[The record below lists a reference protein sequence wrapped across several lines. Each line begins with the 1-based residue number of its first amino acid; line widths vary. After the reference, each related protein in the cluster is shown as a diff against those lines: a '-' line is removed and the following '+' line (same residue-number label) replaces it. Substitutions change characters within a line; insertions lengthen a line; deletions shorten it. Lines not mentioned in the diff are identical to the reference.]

1 MDDQPHILVVD
12 DDNRLRDL
20 LRQYLGENGFRVTTA
35 SDAGE
40 ARLRM
45 RGLQFDLLV
54 VDVMMPGESGL
65 ELTESLRSVSRVP
78 ILLLTA
84 MGEPGDRI
92 SGLEQGA
99 DDYMTKPFEPRELVL
114 RIESILRRTAP
125 AMTEGVV
132 ALGDCS
138 FDMGRRELRRND
150 AIVRLTTIE
159 ANLLS
164 ALARDPGIALSRDEL
179 ISRCQIDGGERTV
192 DVQVTRLRRK
202 IETDPREPRYLQ
214 TVRGQGYVLHPD

>member
-1 MDDQPHILVVD
+1 MDDHPHILVVD
-12 DDNRLRDL
+12 DDTRLREL
-20 LRQYLGENGFRVTTA
+20 LSEYLGENGFRVTTA
-35 SDAGE
+35 SDAEE
-40 ARLRM
+40 ARSRM
-45 RGLQFDLLV
+45 RGLLFDLLV

-65 ELTESLRSVSRVP
+65 EFTESQRSVSRVP

-84 MGEPGDRI
+84 MGEPEDRV

-114 RIESILRRTAP
+114 RIESILRRAAP
-125 AMTEGVV
+125 AVTEGIVI
-132 ALGDCS
+132 LGECR
-138 FDMGRRELRRND
+138 FDMARRELRHDD

-164 ALARDPGIALSRDEL
+164 ALARNPGATLSRDKL
-179 ISRCQIDGGERTV
+179 IAQCRIDGGERTV

-202 IETDPREPRYLQ
+202 IEPDPREPRYLH
-214 TVRGQGYVLHPD
+214 TIRGQGYVLHPD

>member
-12 DDNRLRDL
+12 DDNRLREL
-20 LRQYLGENGFRVTTA
+20 LSQYLGENGFRVTTA
-35 SDAGE
+35 SDAEE

-65 ELTESLRSVSRVP
+65 ELTESLRAVSRVP

-84 MGEPGDRI
+84 MGEPGDRVF
-92 SGLEQGA
+92 GLEQGA

-114 RIESILRRTAP
+114 RMESILRRAAP
-125 AMTEGVV
+125 AVTEGVV
-132 ALGDCS
+132 NLGECR
-138 FDMGRRELRRND
+138 FDMARRELRRDD

-164 ALARDPGIALSRDEL
+164 ALARNPGIALSRDEL
-179 ISRCQIDGGERTV
+179 INRCRIDGGERTV

-202 IETDPREPRYLQ
+202 IETDPKEPRYLQ
-214 TVRGQGYVLHPD
+214 TIRGQGYVLHPD

>member
-1 MDDQPHILVVD
+1 MDDQAHILVVD

-20 LRQYLGENGFRVTTA
+20 LSRYLGENGFRVTTA
-35 SDAGE
+35 SDAKE
-40 ARLRM
+40 ARVRM

-84 MGEPGDRI
+84 MGEPEDRV

-114 RIESILRRTAP
+114 RIEAILRRAAP
-125 AMTEGVV
+125 AVTVGIVS
-132 ALGDCS
+132 LGECQ

-164 ALARDPGIALSRDEL
+164 ALARNPGAPLSRDEL
-179 ISRCQIDGGERTV
+179 VGQCRIDGGERTV

-202 IETDPREPRYLQ
+202 IEPDPREPRYLH
-214 TVRGQGYVLHPD
+214 TIRGQGYVLHPD